1 MARPSHRWLAVALA
15 LIGLVTTACATV
27 PTSGPVGRGP
37 VVDAGESAQFI
48 RVIAAPPSVGAT
60 PTEIVSGFLA
70 ANANFESDHAIA
82 RRYLTAQAAA
92 DWAPQ
97 GPISV
102 YDLDSLRLTEGQRD
116 SITAALTIHSVVQAD
131 GTLEPV
137 DPPRAIEQEFHLR
150 LTVEGGSGV
159 PQWRIADPQPGV
171 LISDLDLSRAFRR
184 YQVFHPSARS
194 PALVPE
200 GRYLPVVGPSLP
212 TALAEWVIA
221 GPPEWLAP
229 GVRTPAPAGTQLALD
244 AVPVDDGVA
253 VVDLTE
259 QVREA
264 DDQERRDLAAQL
276 TWTLAQVPGV
286 VGVRLLSGGE
296 PLAVPGVA
304 AVTDRSQWVDRSPD
318 ALTLGPDGSARA
330 PYYLLDG
337 ASIVRVSG
345 SQRTSLEPAG
355 PDLAAVDH
363 LAVALDQS
371 TGAVVTA
378 DRRGLWLFP
387 LPAGPAA
394 RLVPGREVGGASF
407 DVDGSAWYTDD
418 GQVRRVVRGARPEVV
433 PVDAAEISGSVS
445 SVHLARDGARVVLVV
460 DGAMHLGVI
469 RSAGR
474 GVEIV
479 SLRRLADDVSAVR
492 DVVWRDSDVLEVIG
506 SLGSGGPQAVE
517 VPVGAVAVQPLR
529 SPSPAREIA
538 GAPGSTTLVLTGDDQ
553 LYANLGLQ
561 WGTRGR
567 ADSVCYPG

>member
-1 MARPSHRWLAVALA
+1 MVRPARRGLAVSLA
-15 LIGLVTTACATV
+15 LIGLLATACTTV
-27 PTSGPVGRGP
+27 PTSGPVGRGS

-60 PTEIVSGFLA
+60 PTEIVSGFLE
-70 ANANFESDHAIA
+70 ANADFESDHAVA
-82 RRYLTAQAAA
+82 RRYLTAPAAA
-92 DWAPQ
+92 DWEPAVS
-97 GPISV
+97 ISV
-102 YDLDSLRLTEGQRD
+102 YDLDSLRLTEAEQD
-116 SITAALTIHSVVQAD
+116 SITAALTIHSIIHAD
-131 GTLEPV
+131 GSLAPV
-137 DPPRAIEQEFHLR
+137 DPPRTVEQEFRLV
-150 LTVEGGSGV
+150 LTVEGGAGV
-159 PQWRIADPQPGV
+159 PQWRIADPPPGV

-212 TALAEWVIA
+212 TALAQWVIA

-229 GVRTPAPAGTQLALD
+229 GVLSPAPAGTQLALD

-264 DDQERRDLAAQL
+264 DDQQRRDLAAQL
-276 TWTLAQVPGV
+276 SWTLAQVPGV
-286 VGVRLLSGGE
+286 VGLRLLSGGE
-296 PLAVPGVA
+296 PLAVPGMA
-304 AVTDRSQWVDRSPD
+304 EVTDRSQWLDRGPD
-318 ALTLGPDGSARA
+318 SLTLGPDGSARA

-337 ASIVRVSG
+337 ESIVRVSG

-355 PDLAAVDH
+355 LDLAAVDH

-387 LPAGPAA
+387 LTAGPGA

-418 GQVRRVVRGARPEVV
+418 GQVRRVVRDARPEFV
-433 PVDAAEISGSVS
+433 PVDATGISGSVS

-479 SLRRLADDVSAVR
+479 SLRRLVGDVSAVR
-492 DVVWRDSDVLEVIG
+492 DVVWRNADVLEMIG
-506 SLGSGGPQAVE
+506 SRGAGGPQALE
-517 VPVGAVAVQPLR
+517 VPVGAVAVEPLR
-529 SPSPAREIA
+529 SPSPPRDIA
-538 GAPGSTTLVLTGDDQ
+538 SAPGSTTLVLTRDDH

-561 WGTRGR
+561 WRSRGR